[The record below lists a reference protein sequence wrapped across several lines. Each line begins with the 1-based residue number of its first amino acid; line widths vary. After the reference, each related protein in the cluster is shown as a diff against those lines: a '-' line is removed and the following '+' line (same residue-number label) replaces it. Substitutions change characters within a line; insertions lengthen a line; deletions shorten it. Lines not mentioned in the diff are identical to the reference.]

1 MVGEG
6 LLHNKPVQG
15 LRLTK
20 LFHWIYA
27 EPAKNRLK
35 SLLAGSFFFF
45 FFFGGDLDD
54 WEVITGCHQNRTS
67 VPQLIETSVY
77 FWLVRHKSSD
87 IILSTLGLAQ
97 AYCAI

>member
-20 LFHWIYA
+20 LYHRIYA

-35 SLLAGSFFFF
+35 SLLAGSFFWGG
-45 FFFGGDLDD
+45 GGDLDD
-54 WEVITGCHQNRTS
+54 WEVITGCRQNRTS
-67 VPQLIETSVY
+67 VPQPIEASVY

-87 IILSTLGLAQ
+87 IILSYRTSDIRRMEL
-97 AYCAI
+97 